1 MKVLHLQPELNL
13 ACGVTRT
20 ISQIVN
26 NSSEGFEHHII
37 TLGGDGISRFQ
48 SNKVH
53 IKIIERDRNTFLDSI
68 LILNQIASYIK
79 KNSIDIVHCH
89 HRYFDSLVWVIKLFS
104 KVKIITSVHSKVKGI
119 RLFSYKADRLI
130 ACSVTI
136 KKHLIE
142 YFNIDEKRIQVIF
155 NSADPKSISISHE
168 LKQLKMNLGIELDKF
183 VIGFIGRID
192 FVEKGVDVLLNVF
205 NELLISNQN
214 IHLLLIGDG
223 SNNIE
228 VKSFCNLH
236 KTTTTFISS
245 KENIFD
251 YYNIIDLVV
260 LPSRVDPFPLTMLEA
275 GFMNRPF
282 IGSNVDG
289 IPELISSEENGL
301 LFESGNVEELKAQ
314 IIRIYNDRKLGEK
327 LAENLH
333 KKVLDSYTVDK
344 IIPQYEELYTELL
357 IE

>member
-1 MKVLHLQPELNL
+1 
-13 ACGVTRT
+13 
-20 ISQIVN
+20 
-26 NSSEGFEHHII
+26 
-37 TLGGDGISRFQ
+37 
-48 SNKVH
+48 
-53 IKIIERDRNTFLDSI
+53 
-68 LILNQIASYIK
+68 
-79 KNSIDIVHCH
+79 
-89 HRYFDSLVWVIKLFS
+89 
-104 KVKIITSVHSKVKGI
+104 
-119 RLFSYKADRLI
+119 
-130 ACSVTI
+130 
-136 KKHLIE
+136 
-142 YFNIDEKRIQVIF
+142 
-155 NSADPKSISISHE
+155 
-168 LKQLKMNLGIELDKF
+168 MNLGIELDKF

-192 FVEKGVDVLLNVF
+192 FVEKGVDDLLDVF